1 MMRTRIRLSLA
12 SLTCLLALASLGI
25 LAAGCSSNSGPP
37 RIILQPVSQTAFVG
51 ESATF
56 GVRAQGAQPLHYQWR
71 KNGTDL
77 PLATFPNF
85 ATGPTTTADNGSK
98 YQVVI
103 RNSDGSVTSNTV
115 TLTVKSTP

>member
-1 MMRTRIRLSLA
+1 MFA
-12 SLTCLLALASLGI
+12 G
-25 LAAGCSSNSGPP
+25 GCSSNSGPP
-37 RIILQPVSQTAFVG
+37 HIILQPVSQTAFVG

-56 GVRAQGAQPLHYQWR
+56 GVRAQGKQPLSYQWR
-71 KNGTDL
+71 KNGADV
-77 PLATFPNF
+77 PLGTFPNC

-103 RNSDGSVTSNTV
+103 RNSDGAVTSNTV